1 MFLGIMHY
9 RESQNFQLMRVR
21 LSYMLSERK
30 YYGHLNTNSKILDRS
45 EWWDGEKKSEER
57 EIDTPHEKG

>member
-1 MFLGIMHY
+1 
-9 RESQNFQLMRVR
+9 
-21 LSYMLSERK
+21 MLSKRK

-57 EIDTPHEKG
+57 EIDTPHERGNPYTNFNKNIRVL